1 MRLLL
6 DEMHSPAAARALSRR
21 GHRVGAVA
29 ADPKLRGM
37 ADAELLHH
45 AAEAGLAIVT
55 ENVPDFAV
63 LNSQWV
69 ASAVSHAGLIFT
81 DPIRFNRRTA
91 AYPASLIAALDHFLR
106 QPPIEG
112 QSWTWWLQPRS
123 HAAERVT
130 RGAAEAE

>member
-1 MRLLL
+1 MKLLL
-6 DEMHSPAAARALSRR
+6 DEMHTPAAARALSER
-21 GHRVGAVA
+21 GHHVLAVA

-63 LNSQWV
+63 LSSQW
-69 ASAVSHAGLIFT
+69 AAGTASHAGLIFT
-81 DPIRFNRRTA
+81 DPIRFNRRTV
-91 AYPASLIAALDHFLR
+91 AYPAGLIAALEHFLR

-112 QSWTWWLQPRS
+112 RNWTWWLQPPSS
-123 HAAERVT
+123 HSTAPTNA
-130 RGAAEAE
+130 